1 MRKLTLTLILTLTLT
16 LTTVAPQELG
26 IMRRIDEMEKL
37 EELQGQREQL
47 AVAMQE
53 LQPNP
58 NPELDPE
65 AVRVRGRSSMPS
77 LALTLTHAG
86 ARPGGA
92 AADLPHTPPQ
102 DGAAPAHHAH
112 RKHPPTYPPTHPPLT
127 HRSPTHP
134 RALPSPPLTLLCTLA
149 LRCSF

>member
-26 IMRRIDEMEKL
+26 IMRKIDEMEKL

-58 NPELDPE
+58 NPE
-65 AVRVRGRSSMPS
+65 AV
-77 LALTLTHAG
+77 
-86 ARPGGA
+86 
-92 AADLPHTPPQ
+92 
-102 DGAAPAHHAH
+102 
-112 RKHPPTYPPTHPPLT
+112 
-127 HRSPTHP
+127 
-134 RALPSPPLTLLCTLA
+134 
-149 LRCSF
+149 